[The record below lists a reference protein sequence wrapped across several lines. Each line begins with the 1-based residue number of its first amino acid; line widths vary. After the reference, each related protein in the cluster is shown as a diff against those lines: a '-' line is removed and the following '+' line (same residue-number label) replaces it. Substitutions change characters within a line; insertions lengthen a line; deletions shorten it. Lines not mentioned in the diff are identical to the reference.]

1 MRRIQ
6 RRIAEPSS
14 VRIDL
19 DQRAFY
25 RLSILAV
32 QINRCISGMFV
43 ESFGRPANR
52 WKVLTVIGRFAP
64 LSPTAVTLH
73 TSLEPDAVA
82 RLLNDLVERG
92 LVLRRQEKNDRRRAS
107 LSLSAKGQRV
117 FEQLEM
123 QISQL
128 ELEFLSLLS
137 PAEREALYGTLA
149 KLQERAQKVFA
160 IKKPWRQLLADEHP
174 ARKAS
179 LR

>member
-1 MRRIQ
+1 MHRIE
-6 RRIAEPSS
+6 RKVKESRGI
-14 VRIDL
+14 RIDL

-43 ESFGRPANR
+43 EAFGRPANR

-92 LVLRRQEKNDRRRAS
+92 LVLRRQEKDDRRRAI

-117 FEQLEM
+117 FDQLEM
-123 QISQL
+123 KISQL
-128 ELEFLSLLS
+128 EMEFLSVLDQC
-137 PAEREALYGTLA
+137 EREALYATLA
-149 KLQERAQKVFA
+149 KLQDRAQMVFA
-160 IKKPWRQLLADEHP
+160 TKKPWRQLLAEHP
-174 ARKAS
+174 VKKAS
-179 LR
+179 VR

>member
-1 MRRIQ
+1 MHRTQ
-6 RRIAEPSS
+6 RKITEPSG

-43 ESFGRPANR
+43 EAFGRPANR

-123 QISQL
+123 KISQL
-128 ELEFLSLLS
+128 ELEFLSVLDRG
-137 PAEREALYGTLA
+137 EREALYGTLA